1 MSGEFPSSP
10 RAPGRINRP
19 NPRGLVVLLG
29 TSAVVALIV
38 VGICLASTGLTTG
51 RSEASVLSLRSS
63 SLPPAAAPFSVVNLT
78 ANNTTVDVS
87 MAFNVSVDVVNLT
100 GGALNASNFTFVWA
114 GLPVF
119 VPGTPGSG
127 CYGLNP
133 DNNSSVL
140 NCTAASSGALTVS
153 VTATNYTSS
162 QSNVSTSLSI
172 QVNVLPTESAFTVS
186 TSGIAATDHVSVA
199 VNASISFSVTASGGT
214 APLSY
219 SVLGPSAR
227 LLEHRRFV
235 LLHAESS
242 GDLQRDRHGHGRE
255 RLQHGRDE
263 RHGNRDCPEDNDHLG
278 GNRNNGLG
286 NCHRH
291 PRGRR
296 PGDGGTSRTSEARR
310 TSRSHGHGGSHPAVF
325 ERIRRVPAHGRLTA
339 LRSSKLSAP
348 VPLATKPRQG
358 LRG

>member
-133 DNNSSVL
+133 DNNSPVL
-140 NCTAASSGALTVS
+140 NCTAASPGALSVS

-219 SVLGPSAR
+219 SYSGLPLGCSSTAASFSCMPNRAGIYNVTATATDGNGYSTGEMNVTVTVTAPKTTTTSAGIGTTGWGIVIGILVVGALVTVA
-227 LLEHRRFV
+227 LLVQARR
-235 LLHAESS
+235 E
-242 GDLQRDRHGHGRE
+242 E
-255 RLQHGRDE
+255 R
-263 RHGNRDCPEDNDHLG
+263 
-278 GNRNNGLG
+278 
-286 NCHRH
+286 
-291 PRGRR
+291 RGRM
-296 PGDGGTSRTSEARR
+296 GMEEATQQSSSE
-310 TSRSHGHGGSHPAVF
+310 SGGSP
-325 ERIRRVPAHGRLTA
+325 PMGG
-339 LRSSKLSAP
+339 SPPSGPPS
-348 VPLATKPRQG
+348 
-358 LRG
+358 